1 MTNVVGPR
9 ATFGVIMPST
19 NTVVESEYYQMRPD
33 GVSFHAG
40 RIWIEDEALGNDD
53 DFERFLVRLRAQ
65 LAIAVRDVMTCKPDH
80 LIMGMSAETFWGG
93 ADGNEKFEKWMSE
106 LSGLRV
112 STGASACKA
121 ALDGYGAKRIGVI
134 TPYQPVGDE
143 QVRGFFTDMGFS
155 VAGVHGLKCPTAT
168 SIAEVPADVVE
179 AAFRAMDGPDVDA
192 LVQAGTNLCAAR
204 VAADLEQSLGKPVI
218 AINTATVWH
227 ALRTNGIDDRFGGF
241 GTLLA
246 ER

>member
-9 ATFGVIMPST
+9 ATFGVIVPST
-19 NTVVESEYYQMRPD
+19 NTVVESEYYQMRPP

-40 RIWIEDEALGNDD
+40 RIWIADEALGTDEG
-53 DFERFLVRLRAQ
+53 FEQFLVRLRGQ
-65 LAIAVRDVMTCKPDH
+65 LATAVRDVLTCRPDY
-80 LIMGMSAETFWGG
+80 LVMGMSAETFWGG
-93 ADGNEKFEKWMSE
+93 ADGNERFESWIRE
-106 LSGLRV
+106 LSGLPV
-112 STGASACKA
+112 STGASACRA
-121 ALDGYGAKRIGVI
+121 ALGTYGARTIGVI

-143 QVRGFFTDMGFS
+143 QVRQFFTDLGFT
-155 VAGVHGLKCPTAT
+155 VTGVHGLRCPTAT
-168 SIAEVPADVVE
+168 SIAEVPAEVVE
-179 AAFRAMDGPDVDA
+179 AAFRAVDTPETDA

-227 ALRTNGIDDRFGGF
+227 ALRANGVDDRYAGF

-246 ER
+246 EH

>member
-9 ATFGVIMPST
+9 ATFGVIVPST

-40 RIWIEDEALGNDD
+40 RIWISDEGLGNDE
-53 DFERFLVRLRAQ
+53 DFERFLVHLRAQ
-65 LAIAVRDVMTCKPDH
+65 LAIAVRDVLTCRPDY
-80 LIMGMSAETFWGG
+80 LVMGMSAETFWGG
-93 ADGNEKFEKWMSE
+93 ADGNEKFESWIRE

-112 STGASACKA
+112 STGASACRA
-121 ALDGYGAKRIGVI
+121 ALGRYGAKRIGVI

-143 QVRGFFTDMGFS
+143 QVRRFFTDLGFT
-155 VAGVHGLKCPTAT
+155 VTGVRGLKCPTAT
-168 SIAEVPADVVE
+168 SIAEVGPDTVAE
-179 AAFRAMDGPDVDA
+179 AFRAVDGPGVDA

-227 ALRTNGIDDRFGGF
+227 ALRGNGIDDRFDGF
-241 GTLLA
+241 GALLA
-246 ER
+246 EH